1 MFAVG
6 KENHHGP
13 SRTSQHFNARESQR
27 HDRPR
32 RGSRQNDQAG
42 DPRYGETIP
51 AGENASG
58 GFHRGPAHAR
68 EKAEGKRRYR
78 ERLDA
83 QGGARRRQRRGR
95 PGARGARSLPD
106 FVAAGAKLPRTGR
119 RSESASGNVERRLA
133 ETGAEIGRSKVKA

>member
-42 DPRYGETIP
+42 DPRYGEPIP

-68 EKAEGKRRYR
+68 EKAEGKRRYP
-78 ERLDA
+78 ERLDS
-83 QGGARRRQRRGR
+83 QGGARRRQRQGR
-95 PGARGARSLPD
+95 TGPRGARSLTN
-106 FVAAGAKLPRTGR
+106 FVSAGANLPPTDTASAD
-119 RSESASGNVERRLA
+119 RSVN
-133 ETGAEIGRSKVKA
+133 

>member
-42 DPRYGETIP
+42 DPRYGEPIP
-51 AGENASG
+51 ASEDAGG
-58 GFHRGPAHAR
+58 GFHRGPAYAR
-68 EKAEGKRRYR
+68 EKTEGKRRYR

-83 QGGARRRQRRGR
+83 QGGASRGQRRGR
-95 PGARGARSLPD
+95 PGARGARSVSNV
-106 FVAAGAKLPRTGR
+106 VAVGAKLSRAG
-119 RSESASGNVERRLA
+119 
-133 ETGAEIGRSKVKA
+133 